1 MKATIC
7 YCSKYGTLSNFLC
20 SKSPDNND
28 DWDELEDPCSNC
40 GWWQHAEIEMN
51 PFNVQVKKQRYK
63 GAKEGETVEA
73 YVNYDM
79 LVVEGRITSVGEFK
93 EYYKE

>member
-1 MKATIC
+1 MKATVG

-40 GWWQHAEIEMN
+40 GWRQHTEIEINDTFGCDTSKLVDNFRKYM
-51 PFNVQVKKQRYK
+51 K
-63 GAKEGETVEA
+63 GE
-73 YVNYDM
+73 
-79 LVVEGRITSVGEFK
+79 
-93 EYYKE
+93 

>member
-1 MKATIC
+1 MKATIG

-40 GWWQHAEIEMN
+40 GWRQHAEIEMN
-51 PFNVQVKKQRYK
+51 PFKVKVKKQRYK

-73 YVNYDM
+73 YVSYDM
-79 LVVEGRITSVGEFK
+79 LVVEGRITSMDEFK